1 MPAFG
6 GEKILT
12 PHQIAD
18 VISCVQSINAKKSLA
33 MSGGF
38 RGPPWSS

>member
-18 VISCVQSINAKKSLA
+18 MICHVQSINVKK
-33 MSGGF
+33 
-38 RGPPWSS
+38 